1 MTMATKGLRHSRT
14 YDIVLFGSTG
24 YTGKLVTK
32 HLAKH
37 APPNSRIAVAGRSVE
52 RMREL
57 LRNTDGTSGWYAGP
71 ALVAASVTGC
81 IYCSIDCFCS
91 DVHRIH

>member
-37 APPNSRIAVAGRSVE
+37 APPNSRIAVAGRSAE

-57 LRNTDGTSGWYAGP
+57 LRNTDGTSGW
-71 ALVAASVTGC
+71 
-81 IYCSIDCFCS
+81 
-91 DVHRIH
+91 